1 MHIHLASI
9 FLSFLLI
16 SLVFYTFFSLIL
28 DFSVF
33 SARLLPLF
41 IGFYNINSY
50 LDYEMILAFKC
61 LKNFDQYY
69 LVKTGQP
76 QSIVLRGHYQLLKV
90 WWPNLLPK
98 KIQLKYHHFGQEQE
112 SGKDKVLTI
121 RGITESPILRNP
133 AYQ

>member
-50 LDYEMILAFKC
+50 LDYEMILAIGC
-61 LKNFDQYY
+61 LNNFDQSY
-69 LVKTGQP
+69 
-76 QSIVLRGHYQLLKV
+76 
-90 WWPNLLPK
+90 
-98 KIQLKYHHFGQEQE
+98 
-112 SGKDKVLTI
+112 
-121 RGITESPILRNP
+121 
-133 AYQ
+133 